1 MYHKAA
7 TSLDNRDLKLQ
18 EVAELIERDMFLIGA
33 TAIEDKL
40 QIVYLNW
47 FIPSYYK
54 LLKLQKSI

>member
-40 QIVYLNW
+40 QIVYLN
-47 FIPSYYK
+47 
-54 LLKLQKSI
+54 